1 MSELKEIK
9 ELEMLIANW
18 AEEKGLLNPEFAPKQ
33 FMKIQEELGELAS
46 AIIKED
52 IDKEIDSVGDLL
64 VTIIILAYQRNI
76 SLKYALNVAYN
87 EIKDRKGKM
96 VDGSFVKDEPKM
108 HREYTPELDYL
119 SKGA

>member
-52 IDKEIDSVGDLL
+52 IDKEIDGFADVLI
-64 VTIIILAYQRNI
+64 TIIVLAWQRNI
-76 SLKYALNVAYN
+76 NLKHALNMGWD
-87 EIKDRKGKM
+87 EIKDRKGVVLK
-96 VDGSFVKDEPKM
+96 GSFIKNE
-108 HREYTPELDYL
+108 
-119 SKGA
+119 

>member
-52 IDKEIDSVGDLL
+52 IDKELDSFGDLL
-64 VTIIILAYQRNI
+64 VTIIVLAWQRNI

-96 VDGSFVKDEPKM
+96 VGGSFVKETTNEDCVYFNE
-108 HREYTPELDYL
+108 DYIICG
-119 SKGA
+119 S

>member
-1 MSELKEIK
+1 MSELKELK

-18 AEEKGLLNPEFAPKQ
+18 AEEKGLLNPDFAPKQ

-87 EIKDRKGKM
+87 EIKDRKGKIFG
-96 VDGSFVKDEPKM
+96 GSFIKETDCVDYDE
-108 HREYTPELDYL
+108 DCIACG
-119 SKGA
+119 S

>member
-46 AIIKED
+46 AIIKD
-52 IDKEIDSVGDLL
+52 DQDKEIDGFADVLI
-64 VTIIILAYQRNI
+64 TIIVLAWQRNI
-76 SLKYALNVAYN
+76 NLKHALNMGWD
-87 EIKDRKGKM
+87 EIKDRTGQLKN
-96 VDGSFVKDEPKM
+96 GSFIKE
-108 HREYTPELDYL
+108 
-119 SKGA
+119 